1 MLLPQFTT
9 RRLLAIIS
17 ACAVFFL
24 VLSMAVQG
32 RTWAIAVSIVGGAA
46 LLTLVLFALLFQ
58 MAYVLAQ
65 LMGTV
70 RKPQRPQS
78 PFAQHTPPPRH
89 ISPEGLP

>member
-1 MLLPQFTT
+1 MLVPQFTT

-24 VLSMAVQG
+24 VLSLAVQG
-32 RTWAIAVSIVGGAA
+32 RVWAIAISVAVGSAVLA
-46 LLTLVLFALLFQ
+46 MILFALLFQ
-58 MAYVLAQ
+58 LAYVLAT
-65 LMGTV
+65 LIGSV

-89 ISPEGLP
+89 IPPEGSP